1 MTEPLGIYSKKNAEL
16 ILEVVRYLRD
26 NGFVVGKGR
35 TVPSIQPI
43 PEIIPVRN
51 DSGEA
56 IPKYACMQVTGTVE
70 HGNQN
75 YIKVVKPVDASGASG
90 GYLFNGHAEIE
101 IGGYG
106 VAQDGLEVRAITDGS
121 SVVCGEKWQPTVGEW
136 TVEPGGVAFSAIGE
150 DDIATNCM
158 RMFVSQFF
166 SDSAYLLHFKSKAG
180 GIPAKSGS
188 TMGSASCDVLDSN
201 SSGVL
206 TDNGTDETIYNA
218 LGAFAAN
225 TEGLAMQNRAGLWVA
240 IAENC

>member
-26 NGFVVGKGR
+26 NGFVVGKGN
-35 TVPSIQPI
+35 PSSTIQLA

-51 DSGEA
+51 DSGVA

-75 YIKVVKPVDASGASG
+75 YIKVVKPVDISGESG

-121 SVVCGEKWQPTVGEW
+121 SVVCGDKWQPTVGDW
-136 TVEPGGVAFSAIGE
+136 TIEPGGVAFSAIGE
-150 DDIATNCM
+150 DDIATDCM
-158 RMFVSQFF
+158 RIFVSQFY
-166 SDSAYLLHFKSKAG
+166 SDSTHVIHFKSKVG
-180 GIPAKSGS
+180 GIPAISGS
-188 TMGSASCDVLDSN
+188 TMGSATCDQYTSSAGGVLSD
-201 SSGVL
+201 SGV
-206 TDNGTDETIYNA
+206 DVTIYNTA
-218 LGAFAAN
+218 AAFGATKFGIAAMN
-225 TEGLAMQNRAGLWVA
+225 SAGLWVA
-240 IAENC
+240 IVENC